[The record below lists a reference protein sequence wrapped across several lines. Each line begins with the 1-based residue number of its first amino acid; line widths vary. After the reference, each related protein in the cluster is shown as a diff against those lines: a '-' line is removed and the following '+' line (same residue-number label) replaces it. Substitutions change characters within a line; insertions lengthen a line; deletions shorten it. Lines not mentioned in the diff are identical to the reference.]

1 MQYQE
6 CLFPVLAYLCGS
18 IPFGLILSNYFG
30 NGKLRE
36 QGSKNIGATN
46 VVRTQGKLL
55 GFLTFFLDFLK
66 AFLPC
71 TFLVTNNEISNALII
86 FLPTFGHM
94 FPIWL
99 KFKGG
104 KGIASFFGTLAT
116 LNPFLF
122 LSTVAIWAVVFAIW
136 RISAIAG
143 LVSCSL
149 SLIVARYFFPVDIY
163 SSGVLIVLACLIFIK
178 HRPNLKQ
185 IFDKKP
191 IEPQDS
197 IRETIPD
204 NMKEN
209 AENDAKPSDNH
220 GISDTISDTIKVS
233 AEKEAPSGEKSLE
246 NQKII
251 DKQDSTDTSSSQEK
265 REINATF

>member
-6 CLFPVLAYLCGS
+6 YLFPALAYISGS

-71 TFLVTNNEISNALII
+71 VFLHTNNEISNLLIV

-99 KFKGG
+99 AFKGG
-104 KGIASFFGTLAT
+104 KGVASYFGTLAA
-116 LNPFLF
+116 LNPALF
-122 LSTVAIWAVVFAIW
+122 LATVGIWAVVFAIW
-136 RISAIAG
+136 KISAIAS
-143 LVSCSL
+143 LVSSGL
-149 SLIVARYFFPVDIY
+149 SLIIARFFCPVDFY
-163 SSGVLIVLACLIFIK
+163 DAGVLIALSSLIFIK

-185 IFDKKP
+185 LFDKKTTKSKS
-191 IEPQDS
+191 EKKESEQEKPQ
-197 IRETIPD
+197 
-204 NMKEN
+204 
-209 AENDAKPSDNH
+209 
-220 GISDTISDTIKVS
+220 V
-233 AEKEAPSGEKSLE
+233 
-246 NQKII
+246 
-251 DKQDSTDTSSSQEK
+251 DKQEIAEISEPRNIDQES
-265 REINATF
+265 NATV